1 MDTQEKYDKGTIPLV
16 TKICLQEVVM
26 SKSETNISEDEAL
39 KTQVAH
45 ELDQAK
51 QLARSLNFEQVKSG
65 EWFIQLLGKV
75 IQAYDRNARATYF
88 QHKYPGL
95 PPDEIADIL
104 TSVTVRYATIAG
116 AIAGAAATANQIAAL
131 GSAGMTAAL
140 FLGSI
145 GAEMLYLAQIQMR
158 LVLDLTVVYDLQVDA
173 EDPEDMLMIFG
184 YALGVTPTE
193 MLGKRLQVATGAAT
207 KGAVKKYI
215 SKGTLKTLQ
224 DFARRLGFKILQRT
238 ILKYAVPVASAAIG
252 SSYNY
257 ATTKSVGRI
266 AKAHLKNRGKVTDEL
281 RVLVS
286 RQNTY
291 DIAFPAAVMYVAQ
304 VDGQFSQKEKELYK
318 AMLSRMSFEEHTQ
331 AEFQKLVASEDN
343 VLDAMAK
350 IEDVEV
356 RRSLMET
363 LILMAIYD
371 GELAEKERE
380 FLEGV
385 AGRLNISLDM
395 AEIERRT
402 QDYQIVIQK
411 NVFEKTAGLAGGA
424 AVKAIGVAGQAAN
437 GFKDTAAGAG
447 VKAIDVAGQAANSVK
462 GTAAGAGETVKG
474 VFGKVFSRK
483 KDGESKPAVSE
494 KSIITCSKC
503 GKEVLSEYQ
512 FCPICGQPTATE
524 KSCIACSKPIPIDF
538 GFCPH
543 CGTAQA

>member
-1 MDTQEKYDKGTIPLV
+1 ML
-16 TKICLQEVVM
+16 
-26 SKSETNISEDEAL
+26 KSETNTLEDETL
-39 KTQVAH
+39 KTQVAR

-51 QLARSLNFEQVKSG
+51 QLARSLKFEEAKSG
-65 EWFIQLLGKV
+65 EWFIHLLRKV
-75 IQAYDRNARATYF
+75 IQAYDRNANAAYF
-88 QHKYPGL
+88 QQKYPGL
-95 PPDEIADIL
+95 PPDEIANSLI
-104 TSVTVRYATIAG
+104 SVTIRYAAIAG
-116 AIAGAAATANQIAAL
+116 AITGAAATANQIAPL
-131 GSAGMTAAL
+131 STAGMTAAL
-140 FLGSI
+140 FFGSI
-145 GAEMLYLAQIQMR
+145 GAEMLYLSQIQMR
-158 LVLDLTVVYDLQVDA
+158 LVLDLSVVYDLQLDE
-173 EDPEDMLMIFG
+173 EDPEDVLMIFG

-193 MLGKRLQVATGAAT
+193 MLGKGLQVAAGAAT

-215 SKGTLKTLQ
+215 SKGTLKSLQ
-224 DFARRLGFKILQRT
+224 DLARRLGFKILQRT
-238 ILKYAVPVASAAIG
+238 ILKYAVPMASAAVG

-257 ATTKSVGRI
+257 ATTLSVGRI

-304 VDGQFSQKEKELYK
+304 VDGQFSSKEKEFYK
-318 AMLSRMSFEEHTQ
+318 AVLSRMSFEEHTQ
-331 AEFQKLVASEDN
+331 AEFQRLISSEDN

-385 AGRLNISLDM
+385 AERLRISLDM

-411 NVFEKTAGLAGGA
+411 NLFEKTASIAGGA
-424 AVKAIGVAGQAAN
+424 AVKAIG
-437 GFKDTAAGAG
+437 
-447 VKAIDVAGQAANSVK
+447 VAGQAANSVK

-474 VFGKVFSRK
+474 VLGKALTRK
-483 KDGESKPAVSE
+483 KDDESNAAVLG

-512 FCPICGQPTATE
+512 FCPDCGQPTATE
-524 KSCIACSKPIPIDF
+524 KSCVSCSKPIPIDYA
-538 GFCPH
+538 FCPH
-543 CGTAQA
+543 CGTSQA